1 MATPLPSLSALR
13 AFEAA
18 GRLGSFTRAAE
29 ELKVTQAAVS
39 HQVRSLEAQL
49 DMPLFRR
56 TTRKLELTPAG
67 ARLLPAASS
76 AFAQL
81 IAAIAELRRGDSQIA
96 VTTTPGFG
104 VHWLSPRLGRF
115 SSRHPDWDL
124 TIRHT
129 RDLLDLEQE
138 GLDAGLRW
146 GSGAWPGLAAELV
159 TASPLVPVASP
170 DLLRA
175 HQVKAPRDLAGITL
189 LHDEDSSEWIEWLV
203 SAGLDP
209 QLAQNGLIIDD
220 GNALIQ
226 AALEGQGM
234 ALLSRELIVD
244 ALADGSLVQPLSRTL
259 AEDHGYYLVYPP
271 SRRGEPKL
279 EALRAFL
286 LEEGA
291 GRRT

>member
-13 AFEAA
+13 AFEAT

-39 HQVRSLEAQL
+39 HQVRALEAQL
-49 DMPLFRR
+49 DLPLFRR

-67 ARLLPAASS
+67 ARLLPAASN

-81 IAAIAELRRGDSQIA
+81 IAAIAELRRGDRQIA

-115 SSRHPDWDL
+115 CSRHPEWEL

-138 GLDAGLRW
+138 GLDAGIRW
-146 GSGAWPGLAAELV
+146 GSGVWADLTAELV
-159 TASPLVPVASP
+159 KAAPLIPVASP
-170 DLLRA
+170 ELLQA
-175 HQVKAPRDLAGITL
+175 HSVEAPQDLAGVTL
-189 LHDEDSSEWIEWLV
+189 LHDEDTSEWIEWLV

-226 AALEGQGM
+226 AAIEGQGM
-234 ALLSRELIVD
+234 ALLSKELIVD
-244 ALADGSLVQPLSRTL
+244 ALAEGCLIQPLSKTL
-259 AEDHGYYLVYPP
+259 AEDNGYFLVYPP
-271 SRRGEPKL
+271 SRRGEPKF
-279 EALRAFL
+279 EAFRAFL
-286 LEEGA
+286 LEEGEE
-291 GRRT
+291 RQD